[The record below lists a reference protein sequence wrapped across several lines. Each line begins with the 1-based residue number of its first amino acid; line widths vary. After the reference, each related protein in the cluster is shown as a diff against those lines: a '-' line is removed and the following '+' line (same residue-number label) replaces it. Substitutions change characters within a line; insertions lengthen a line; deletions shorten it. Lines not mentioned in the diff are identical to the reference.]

1 MIIENFAPELLAD
14 EIKSILCGD
23 NFAWFYNDFVAS
35 TEFMGAFQFTH
46 TFMRNGQP
54 TSDAIGL
61 VKPLV
66 YLAEIHTG
74 KKIKSI
80 DRIKANL
87 RVPSNIPD
95 SMEEIHQDMPSG
107 NYMTLLYY
115 VNDSDGDTE
124 FYADDKKTLVESIT
138 PKANSAV
145 WFDSKTW
152 HKSSPPVTN
161 KQRVVINFI
170 LEVE

>member
-1 MIIENFAPELLAD
+1 LIISNFAPEMLAN

-23 NFAWFYNDFVAS
+23 NFAWFYNNGVAS
-35 TEFMGAFQFTH
+35 ELYTGSFQFTH
-46 TFMRNGQP
+46 TFMRDGQQ
-54 TSDAIGL
+54 TSDALGL

-66 YLAEIHTG
+66 YLVEMHTG
-74 KKIKSI
+74 QKIKGI
-80 DRIKANL
+80 NRIKANL

-95 SMEEIHQDMPSG
+95 SMEELHQDMTSG
-107 NYMTLLYY
+107 NFMTLLYY

-145 WFDSKTW
+145 WFDSKLW

-170 LEVE
+170 VEVE

>member
-1 MIIENFAPELLAD
+1 MLAD
-14 EIKSILCGD
+14 EIKSVLCGD
-23 NFAWFYNDFVAS
+23 NFAWYYNPSIGYMKEEA
-35 TEFMGAFQFTH
+35 GFQFTH
-46 TFMRNGQP
+46 TFWQREQQ
-54 TSDAIGL
+54 SSALLGL

-66 YLAEIHTG
+66 YLAEMHTG
-74 KKIKSI
+74 KKIKGLY
-80 DRIKANL
+80 RVKANL

-95 SMEEIHQDMPSG
+95 SMEEIHQDHIQN

-138 PKANSAV
+138 PKTNSAV

>member
-1 MIIENFAPELLAD
+1 MLAD

-23 NFAWFYNDFVAS
+23 NFPWFYNNSVAS
-35 TEFMGAFQFTH
+35 ELYTGSFQFTH

-54 TSDAIGL
+54 TSDALSL

-66 YLAEIHTG
+66 YLVELHTG
-74 KKIKSI
+74 KKIKGI

-95 SMEEIHQDMPSG
+95 SMEEIHQDKIQN

-124 FYADDKKTLVESIT
+124 FYADDKKTLVSTNT

>member
-1 MIIENFAPELLAD
+1 MLTNK
-14 EIKSILCGD
+14 IKSILCGD
-23 NFAWFYNDFVAS
+23 NFAWFYNNFVARPLS
-35 TEFMGAFQFTH
+35 TGTFQFTH
-46 TFMRNGQP
+46 TFVRDKQP
-54 TSDAIGL
+54 TSDTLGL
-61 VKPLV
+61 VKPLI
-66 YLAEIHTG
+66 YLTEMHTG
-74 KKIKSI
+74 QKIIDI

-87 RVPSNIPD
+87 RVPSSIPD
-95 SMEEIHQDMPSG
+95 SIEELHQDMPNG
-107 NYMTLLYY
+107 NYKTLLYY

-152 HKSSPPVTN
+152 HKSSPPITN

-170 LEVE
+170 LEVEPD